1 MKPGAPGGPV
11 KPAQSTG
18 VGTQI
23 RSANQTNAQIK
34 ANIQISQSQIITQAN
49 TGWSLLKA
57 TLMTYVLNSVLPI
70 ATVQFTSIHQQSCHT
85 HHFAENTF
93 SF

>member
-1 MKPGAPGGPV
+1 MKPGAPGGTV

-57 TLMTYVLNSVLPI
+57 YANDLCAKFSI
-70 ATVQFTSIHQQSCHT
+70 AHCHSSIYINTPTVMSYSPLC
-85 HHFAENTF
+85 
-93 SF
+93 